1 MQRVGSR
8 AQVMRGTAK
17 MTSGGLMKKHL
28 TYNNS
33 GKIVSIKASKTAKNL
48 NKLVKAGYT
57 TIPGKFGAIKTM
69 RGGNVNIGDINV
81 SVLSLARRIH
91 ELTED
96 ISGIDANIKEQ
107 YVKESIY
114 TAKKDSISKLVGN
127 LDKNISIYAESM
139 KGVTSKDN
147 KKEKIYIEIIK
158 GIKEKGIQI
167 RDPKNRTKN
176 NSEKVNIYELNP
188 QSLLPTV
195 YYPYT
200 ESFKGL
206 EKFDDGVLGNKYWK
220 NKNFQNSVNMNIKII
235 WASLYYYYEF
245 LKKDPNVN
253 RPLLIRVS

>member
-69 RGGNVNIGDINV
+69 RGGNVNIGDINE
-81 SVLSLARRIH
+81 SVLSLARRIN
-91 ELTED
+91 ELTDD
-96 ISGIDANIKEQ
+96 ILGIDVNIKEQ

-114 TAKKDSISKLVGN
+114 TTKKDSISKLVGN
-127 LDKNISIYAESM
+127 LDKNINKYAESM

-147 KKEKIYIEIIK
+147 KKENIYIEIIK

-176 NSEKVNIYELNP
+176 NSEKVNIYELNTNIP
-188 QSLLPTV
+188 KSFSGII
-195 YYPYT
+195 YYPYI

-206 EKFDDGVLGNKYWK
+206 KKFDEEYKNGNI
-220 NKNFQNSVNMNIKII
+220 NMNTKII
-235 WASLYYYYEF
+235 WRSLYYYY
-245 LKKDPNVN
+245 D
-253 RPLLIRVS
+253 IYT